1 MPKELKDIDKFVELS
16 NTAAECRIIR
26 IKNTVKLKLR
36 TVRYLYTLKL
46 EPEGA
51 EEIIKK
57 IKCQVIEI

>member
-1 MPKELKDIDKFVELS
+1 MPKELKDVEKFVELS
-16 NTAAECRIIR
+16 NTAAECRVIR

-36 TVRYLYTLKL
+36 TAKYLYTLKL

-57 IKCQVIEI
+57 IKCQVVEI